1 MTGFVTEIS
10 AEQIGLA
17 SQHSGAGR
25 ATKDEDIDL
34 SAGISLKKKVGDP
47 YKEGEVLA
55 LVFGQDLKK
64 VERGAQEAE
73 KAFTIGKSRVE
84 PNVLIKRIIT

>member
-1 MTGFVTEIS
+1 MDGFVTEIS
-10 AEQIGLA
+10 AQQIGLA

-25 ATKDEDIDL
+25 ATKDDDIDL
-34 SAGISLKKKVGDP
+34 SAGISLKKKVGDT

-55 LVFGQDLKK
+55 VVFGKDLEK

-73 KAFTIGKSRVE
+73 KAFTIGKSRVDPE
-84 PNVLIKRIIT
+84 ELIKRIIS